1 MQLDWL
7 ESNTDTAPEGV
18 LSQNGNH
25 VLHRATCQAVEELAI
40 KHAVVEA
47 AHKAAQLLVDNIEDD
62 SLYLLFSWDS
72 EQSVLTAVVTDDT
85 KRNDAVHVVRCVFP
99 ESTTSVHSTD
109 DPFSSS
115 LSFWIRD
122 YLTTS
127 SEYMRFSLVA
137 LFTDGSRDVTDM
149 L

>member
-1 MQLDWL
+1 MQLNWL
-7 ESNTDTAPEGV
+7 DSNTDKAPDGV
-18 LSQNGNH
+18 LSQSGNH
-25 VLHRATCQAVEELAI
+25 VLHRATCQAVDELAI
-40 KHAVVEA
+40 KNAVIET

-62 SLYLLFSWDS
+62 SLYLLFIWEPEHSL
-72 EQSVLTAVVTDDT
+72 LTAVVTDDT
-85 KRNDAVHVVRCVFP
+85 KQNDAVHVVRCDFP
-99 ESTTSVHSTD
+99 ESTASTHSID

-137 LFTDGSRDVTDM
+137 LFTDSTRDVTGM